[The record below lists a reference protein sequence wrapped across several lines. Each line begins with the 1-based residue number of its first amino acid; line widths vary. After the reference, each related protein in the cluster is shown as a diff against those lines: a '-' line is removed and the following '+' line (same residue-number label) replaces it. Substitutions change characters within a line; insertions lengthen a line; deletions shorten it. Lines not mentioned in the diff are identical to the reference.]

1 MGTMTELITTGDGS
15 HEATADEATIRVSVV
30 GRGRDRAGAVADLRS
45 RAVGVER
52 AVEAAGVVV
61 AHRRLWVAE
70 DWKAKRRT
78 GARATLSLSLTV
90 PPGDVLAALLTA
102 LIEAD
107 ADSVDG
113 PSWRLRDRTAAEREA
128 QRLAVEAAR
137 RRAEGYADAAGMR
150 LGPLLRLAD
159 GRGGREV
166 APMAYTQSARSRDTA
181 QDVAELHLEPET
193 ITVQATCTA
202 TWTLLP

>member
-159 GRGGREV
+159 GRGGGEV
-166 APMAYTQSARSRDTA
+166 APMMFAGRSTDTA
-181 QDVAELHLEPET
+181 QDIAELHLEPET